1 MAERSA
7 IVAMWRKEQDTSA
20 VLATLVRVD
29 GSSYR
34 RPGARM
40 YIHANSYAGSI
51 SGGCLEGEVVRKARW
66 LTRNGAAVKTYSTIF
81 DESIPEENREIP
93 YGLGCG
99 GVIDLL
105 LEPVALPET
114 QAMLLALEAA
124 QRGETFFSATVL
136 PSQEH
141 PGAAFAR
148 VVLREDGFTVFS
160 SACLD
165 EAKLARLKQMAIDAT
180 DADTVSTSVCGEARS
195 IFLEAIHPPQRLVIL
210 GASDDVRPLVE
221 MARLLGWRVVVADG
235 RGWLAQPARFPQ
247 AEQVLTLADDA
258 ANLDDLHL
266 TARDAVAML
275 THSFEQDK
283 NLLRKLLPLKLRYL
297 GLLGARHR
305 SQLLLSEAAQQL
317 GWTPEECLGRV
328 HAPIGLNL
336 GGDNPE
342 SVALSIVAE
351 IQAVLHNKAAASRVM
366 SAEALLA
373 VPARPYI
380 PTQCPLDGPP
390 QASNDAQTSN
400 VEQPIH

>member
-7 IVAMWRKEQDTSA
+7 IIAMWSKEQDPSS

-34 RPGARM
+34 RAGARM
-40 YIHANSYAGSI
+40 YIRASNYVGSI
-51 SGGCLEGEVVRKARW
+51 SGGCLEGEVVRKAPW
-66 LTRNGAAVKTYSTIF
+66 LTRMGAAVKTYSTIF
-81 DESIPEENREIP
+81 DESIPEESREIP

-114 QAMLLALEAA
+114 QAMLQALQAA
-124 QRGETFFSATVL
+124 QRGEMFYSATVL
-136 PSQEH
+136 PSQG
-141 PGAAFAR
+141 PPIAAFAR
-148 VVLREDGFTVFS
+148 VILRDDGSIFFS
-160 SACLD
+160 SAGLD
-165 EAKLARLKQMAIDAT
+165 AEKLTPLKQMAIDVT
-180 DADTVSTSVCGEARS
+180 DADTVSLSLNGELCSV
-195 IFLEAIHPPQRLVIL
+195 FLEAIRPPQRLVIL
-210 GASDDVRPLVE
+210 GAGDDARPLVN
-221 MARLLGWRVVVADG
+221 MAQLLGWRVAVADG

-247 AEQVLTLADDA
+247 AEQVLALSADA
-258 ANLDDLHL
+258 ANFDDLHL
-266 TARDAVAML
+266 TAHDAVALL

-305 SQLLLSEAAQQL
+305 SQLLLSEVAQQL

-351 IQAVLHNKAAASRVM
+351 IQAVLHQKAAASRAM
-366 SAEALLA
+366 SLESLQSI
-373 VPARPYI
+373 PARPYI
-380 PTQCPLDGPP
+380 PTQCPLDDGPE
-390 QASNDAQTSN
+390 QTN
-400 VEQPIH
+400 VEPPVH